1 MRSQGRETRLL
12 GRLASGTRAHGPWV
26 AWDPRIWSEE
36 ADGGAASCRGRGP
49 RPGCPSAQR
58 VAGRGHVTSLDAA
71 LRLHLLGAAG
81 SSIPRSQGVVPAGLD
96 PR

>member
-12 GRLASGTRAHGPWV
+12 RPLASGTRAHGPWV
-26 AWDPRIWSEE
+26 AWDPRIWSED

-49 RPGCPSAQR
+49 RPGCLSAPR
-58 VAGRGHVTSLDAA
+58 VAGRGHVTSRDAA
-71 LRLHLLGAAG
+71 LGPHLLGAAG
-81 SSIPRSQGVVPAGLD
+81 SSIPRSQGVVPAGLA